1 MKVEVPEMESIST
14 VGRGYYNYYHD
25 RSRPETADGKEKTAW
40 YVREIPTDE
49 IGRNNVRSSRDYE
62 GADICRKVA
71 EKLEG
76 IAASNRSKYG
86 SASEAKDAIWAKY
99 SSQGAY
105 KKYSHN
111 QRAAM
116 AMAEINMTLYGTVR
130 YSDARIL
137 GEIEGDFTKST
148 LGRGD
153 DEDRQY
159 NINMLG
165 KQMGNVLGNNGV
177 NPALLGNSR
186 FGISVNG
193 FSNALS
199 VFLLDAKGNPDASE
213 GLLELVAAALQTG
226 RNASNLFHNML
237 VDANRQGLVPTDQ
250 LAKLRLFS
258 EFKQITGEDIREYK
272 QMDDGFV
279 NKDGKKAVDVYKEH
293 LEKSNKVPAE
303 FKGVAFDYY
312 KEVEAN
318 AMRYDIAEVPELT
331 LTLEYQNG
339 VVSLPG
345 GAKGFDVS
353 A

>member
-1 MKVEVPEMESIST
+1 MESIST
-14 VGRGYYNYYHD
+14 VGKGYFNYYHD
-25 RSRPETADGKEKTAW
+25 KSRLETADGKAKTAW
-40 YVREIPTDE
+40 YDTEIPTDE
-49 IGRNNVRSSRDYE
+49 IGRNNVKPSRDYE

-71 EKLEG
+71 DKLESV
-76 IAASNRSKYG
+76 AASNRSKYG
-86 SASEAKDAIWAKY
+86 SASEMKDAIWAKY

-105 KKYSHN
+105 KKYSYD

-137 GEIEGDFTKST
+137 GEIEGDYTKST

-165 KQMGNVLGNNGV
+165 KQIGNVLGNNGI
-177 NPALLGNSR
+177 NLTLLGNSR

-199 VFLLDAKGNPDASE
+199 IFLLDEKGNLDANE
-213 GLLELVAAALQTG
+213 GLLESMKAALQTG

-237 VDANRQGLVPTDQ
+237 VDANRQGLVPSDQ

-272 QMDDGFV
+272 QTDDGFV
-279 NKDGKKAVDVYKEH
+279 NKDGKKAADVYKEH
-293 LEKSNKVPAE
+293 LEKSTKVPAE

-312 KEVEAN
+312 KEVESN
-318 AMRYDIAEVPELT
+318 AMKYNLAEVQELT
-331 LTLEYQNG
+331 LTLEYQSG
-339 VVSLPG
+339 AVSLPG
-345 GAKGFDVS
+345 RVKGFDVS

>member
-1 MKVEVPEMESIST
+1 MESMVA
-14 VGRGYYNYYHD
+14 VGRGYYNYYHN
-25 RSRPETADGKEKTAW
+25 RSRPEIADGRAKTAW
-40 YVREIPTDE
+40 YDREIPTDK
-49 IGRNNVRSSRDYE
+49 IGRNNVKPSCDYE

-71 EKLEG
+71 DKLEG
-76 IAASNRSKYG
+76 IAASNRTQYG
-86 SASEAKDAIWAKY
+86 SASEVKDAIWAKY

-105 KKYSHN
+105 KKYSHD

-148 LGRGD
+148 LGRVD

-165 KQMGNVLGNNGV
+165 KQIGNVLGNNGI
-177 NPALLGNSR
+177 NLTLLGNSR
-186 FGISVNG
+186 FEISVNG

-199 VFLLDAKGNPDASE
+199 IFLLDEKGNLDANE
-213 GLLELVAAALQTG
+213 GLLGSMKAALQTG

-250 LAKLRLFS
+250 LAKLRLFN
-258 EFKQITGEDIREYK
+258 EFKQITGEDIREYR
-272 QMDDGFV
+272 QTDDGFV
-279 NKDGKKAVDVYKEH
+279 NKDGKKTVDVYKEH
-293 LEKSNKVPAE
+293 LEKSTKVPAE
-303 FKGVAFDYY
+303 FKGVAYDYY

-318 AMRYDIAEVPELT
+318 AMKYNLAEVPELT

-345 GAKGFDVS
+345 RVKGFDVN

>member
-1 MKVEVPEMESIST
+1 MESIST
-14 VGRGYYNYYHD
+14 VGKGYYNYYHD
-25 RSRPETADGKEKTAW
+25 KSRLETADGKAKTAW
-40 YVREIPTDE
+40 YDREIPTDE
-49 IGRNNVRSSRDYE
+49 IGRNNVRPSRDYE

-71 EKLEG
+71 DKLEG

-86 SASEAKDAIWAKY
+86 SASEVKDAIWAKY

-105 KKYSHN
+105 KKYSHD

-116 AMAEINMTLYGTVR
+116 AMAEINMTLHGTVR
-130 YSDARIL
+130 YSDARII
-137 GEIEGDFTKST
+137 GEIEEDFTKST

-177 NPALLGNSR
+177 NLTLMGNSC

-199 VFLLDAKGNPDASE
+199 VFLLDAKGNPDANE
-213 GLLELVAAALQTG
+213 GLLGSMAAALQTG

-237 VDANRQGLVPTDQ
+237 VDANKQGLVPTDQ
-250 LAKLRLFS
+250 LAKLKLFS

-272 QMDDGFV
+272 QTSDGFV
-279 NKDGKKAVDVYKEH
+279 NKDGKKAADVYKEC
-293 LEKSNKVPAE
+293 LEKSTKVPAE

-318 AMRYDIAEVPELT
+318 AMKYNLAEVPELT
-331 LTLEYQNG
+331 LNLEYQNG

-345 GAKGFDVS
+345 KVKGFDVS
-353 A
+353 V

>member
-1 MKVEVPEMESIST
+1 MESIST
-14 VGRGYYNYYHD
+14 VGKGYYNYYHD
-25 RSRPETADGKEKTAW
+25 KSRLETADGKAKTAW
-40 YVREIPTDE
+40 YDREIPTDE
-49 IGRNNVRSSRDYE
+49 IGRNNVKPSRDYE

-71 EKLEG
+71 DKLENV
-76 IAASNRSKYG
+76 AASNRSKYG
-86 SASEAKDAIWAKY
+86 SASEVKDAIWAKY

-105 KKYSHN
+105 KKYSPD

-165 KQMGNVLGNNGV
+165 KQIGNVLGNNGI
-177 NPALLGNSR
+177 NLTLLGNSR

-199 VFLLDAKGNPDASE
+199 IFLLDEKGNLDANE
-213 GLLELVAAALQTG
+213 GLLGSMKAALQTG

-237 VDANRQGLVPTDQ
+237 VDANRQGLVPSDQ

-258 EFKQITGEDIREYK
+258 EFKQITGEDIRDYK
-272 QMDDGFV
+272 QTDDGFV
-279 NKDGKKAVDVYKEH
+279 NKDGKKAADVYKEH
-293 LEKSNKVPAE
+293 LEKSTKVPAE

-312 KEVEAN
+312 KEVESN
-318 AMRYDIAEVPELT
+318 AMKYNLAEVQELT
-331 LTLEYQNG
+331 LTLEYQSG
-339 VVSLPG
+339 AVSLPG
-345 GAKGFDVS
+345 RVKGFDVS

>member
-1 MKVEVPEMESIST
+1 MRLEIFCMESMVA
-14 VGRGYYNYYHD
+14 VGRGYYNYYHN
-25 RSRPETADGKEKTAW
+25 RSRPEIADGRAKTAW
-40 YVREIPTDE
+40 YDREIPTDK
-49 IGRNNVRSSRDYE
+49 IGRNNVKPSCDYE

-71 EKLEG
+71 DKLEG
-76 IAASNRSKYG
+76 IAASNRTQYG
-86 SASEAKDAIWAKY
+86 SASEVKDAIWAKY

-105 KKYSHN
+105 KKYSHD

-148 LGRGD
+148 LGRVD

-165 KQMGNVLGNNGV
+165 KQIGNVLGNNGI
-177 NPALLGNSR
+177 NLTLLGNSR
-186 FGISVNG
+186 FEISVNG

-199 VFLLDAKGNPDASE
+199 IFLLDEKGNLDANE
-213 GLLELVAAALQTG
+213 GLLGSMKAALQTG

-250 LAKLRLFS
+250 LAKLRLFN
-258 EFKQITGEDIREYK
+258 EFKQITGEDIREYR
-272 QMDDGFV
+272 QTDDGFV
-279 NKDGKKAVDVYKEH
+279 NKDGKKTVDVYKEH
-293 LEKSNKVPAE
+293 LEKSTKVPAE
-303 FKGVAFDYY
+303 FKGVAYDYY

-318 AMRYDIAEVPELT
+318 AMKYNLAEVPELT

-345 GAKGFDVS
+345 RVKGFDVN

>member
-1 MKVEVPEMESIST
+1 MESIAT
-14 VGRGYYNYYHD
+14 IGRGYYNYYHD
-25 RSRPETADGKEKTAW
+25 KSRLETADGKAKTAW
-40 YVREIPTDE
+40 YDREIPTDE
-49 IGRNNVRSSRDYE
+49 IGRNNVSPSRDYE

-71 EKLEG
+71 DKLESV
-76 IAASNRSKYG
+76 AASNRGRYG
-86 SASEAKDAIWAKY
+86 TVSEVKDAIWAKY
-99 SSQGAY
+99 SFQGAY
-105 KKYSHN
+105 KKYSHE

-130 YSDARIL
+130 YGDARIL

-165 KQMGNVLGNNGV
+165 KQIGNVIGNNGV
-177 NPALLGNSR
+177 NLSLLGNSR

-193 FSNALS
+193 VSNALS
-199 VFLLDAKGNPDASE
+199 VFLLDAKGNPNASE
-213 GLLELVAAALQTG
+213 GLLGSMAAALQTG
-226 RNASNLFHNML
+226 RNVSNLFHNIL
-237 VDANRQGLVPTDQ
+237 ADVNKQGLVPADQ

-258 EFKQITGEDIREYK
+258 EFKQITGEDIRQYK
-272 QMDDGFV
+272 QTDDGFV

-293 LEKSNKVPAE
+293 MEKSNKVPTE
-303 FKGVAFDYY
+303 FKGAAFDYY
-312 KEVEAN
+312 KEVESN
-318 AMRYDIAEVPELT
+318 AMKYNLAEVSELT

-339 VVSLPG
+339 VVSLPDG
-345 GAKGFDVS
+345 VKGFDVS

>member
-1 MKVEVPEMESIST
+1 MRLEIFCMESMVA
-14 VGRGYYNYYHD
+14 VGRGYYNYYHN
-25 RSRPETADGKEKTAW
+25 RSRPEIADGRAKTAW
-40 YVREIPTDE
+40 YDREIPTDK
-49 IGRNNVRSSRDYE
+49 IGRNNVKPSCDYE

-71 EKLEG
+71 DKLEG
-76 IAASNRSKYG
+76 IAASNRTQYG
-86 SASEAKDAIWAKY
+86 SASEVKDAIWAKY

-105 KKYSHN
+105 KKYSHD

-148 LGRGD
+148 LGRVD

-165 KQMGNVLGNNGV
+165 KQIGNVLGNNGI
-177 NPALLGNSR
+177 NLTLLGNSR
-186 FGISVNG
+186 FEISVNG

-199 VFLLDAKGNPDASE
+199 IFLLDEKGNLDANE
-213 GLLELVAAALQTG
+213 GLLGSMKAALQTG

-250 LAKLRLFS
+250 LAKLRLFN
-258 EFKQITGEDIREYK
+258 EFKQITGEDIREYR
-272 QMDDGFV
+272 QTDDGFV
-279 NKDGKKAVDVYKEH
+279 NKDGKKTVDVYKEH
-293 LEKSNKVPAE
+293 LEKSTKVPAE
-303 FKGVAFDYY
+303 FKGVAYDYY

-318 AMRYDIAEVPELT
+318 AMKYNLV
-331 LTLEYQNG
+331 
-339 VVSLPG
+339 
-345 GAKGFDVS
+345 
-353 A
+353 